1 MNIDTITVRTFR
13 LAQYFYRKLVALKYP
28 AGQPVAR
35 IYSDTQFTSESTQ
48 GPVVT
53 FNLLRRDGSVI
64 GYSEVAFY
72 DICMHQCNFY
82 SKSWILFERVMAKL
96 IYLIILRWN
105 KSHIFTMS
113 I

>member
-1 MNIDTITVRTFR
+1 
-13 LAQYFYRKLVALKYP
+13 VALKYP

-72 DICMHQCNFY
+72 DICNNAIFIVKVGFY
-82 SKSWILFERVMAKL
+82 SKG
-96 IYLIILRWN
+96 
-105 KSHIFTMS
+105 
-113 I
+113 